1 MEGVESFKKRKGSGS
16 GSDEEPTGKRAA
28 GTEDPSED
36 ILKEPTLRDIY
47 LEILSFRKLK
57 KDWKIKSTV

>member
-1 MEGVESFKKRKGSGS
+1 MEGVESFEKRKRSGS

-28 GTEDPSED
+28 GTEDRSED

-47 LEILSFRKLK
+47 NLTYRKLK